1 MKILELSQ
9 LAEKLDQFFHL
20 VIWEKKDGFEVVAIV
35 TEDFQDAFPLPMK
48 VQAAAA
54 EMGVFLDT
62 TTAARLQIENMP
74 DDFWEEFDEVSYGEY
89 LKVSGLG
96 QPGRKY
102 LEVFCAVNTG
112 QNFDRSS
119 LRDLGLSESD
129 LLKVARWLRQ
139 QSIFDHRSGDLIME
153 ILTQLQ

>member
-20 VIWEKKDGFEVVAIV
+20 VIWEKKDGFEVVAIMA
-35 TEDFQDAFPLPMK
+35 EQFQDAFPLPME

-54 EMGVFLDT
+54 KIGMFLDT

-74 DDFWEEFDEVSYGEY
+74 DDFWEEFDEVTYGKY
-89 LKVSGLG
+89 LKVSRLG

-102 LEVFCAVNTG
+102 LEIFHVVNTG
-112 QNFDRSS
+112 QNFERSS
-119 LRDLGLSESD
+119 FNDLGLSESD
-129 LLKVARWLRQ
+129 LLKVARWLREH
-139 QSIFDHRSGDLIME
+139 SIFDHRSGDLIME

>member
-9 LAEKLDQFFHL
+9 LAEKLDQFVHL
-20 VIWEKKDGFEVVAIV
+20 VIWEKKDGFEVVAIMA
-35 TEDFQDAFPLPMK
+35 EEFQDAFPLPME

-54 EMGVFLDT
+54 KIGMFLDT

-74 DDFWEEFDEVSYGEY
+74 DDFWEEFDEVTYGKY
-89 LKVSGLG
+89 LKVSRLG

-102 LEVFCAVNTG
+102 LEIFHVVNTG
-112 QNFDRSS
+112 QNFERSS
-119 LRDLGLSESD
+119 FNDLGLSESD
-129 LLKVARWLRQ
+129 LLKVARWLRE

>member
-74 DDFWEEFDEVSYGEY
+74 DDFWEEFDEGGFAE
-89 LKVSGLG
+89 
-96 QPGRKY
+96 
-102 LEVFCAVNTG
+102 
-112 QNFDRSS
+112 
-119 LRDLGLSESD
+119 
-129 LLKVARWLRQ
+129 
-139 QSIFDHRSGDLIME
+139 
-153 ILTQLQ
+153 

>member
-1 MKILELSQ
+1 MRILELSQ
-9 LAEKLDQFFHL
+9 LGEKLDQFFHL

-35 TEDFQDAFPLPMK
+35 AEEVQDAFPLPME

-54 EMGVFLDT
+54 KIGMFLDT

-74 DDFWEEFDEVSYGEY
+74 DDFWEEFDEVTYGKY
-89 LKVSGLG
+89 LKVSRLG

-102 LEVFCAVNTG
+102 LEIFHVVNTG
-112 QNFDRSS
+112 QNFERSS
-119 LRDLGLSESD
+119 FNDLGLSESD
-129 LLKVARWLRQ
+129 LLKVARWLRE